1 MPGLLHVVAAN
12 LRTDTDQKALTRATQ
27 LARGLRL
34 AEGART
40 VLTGRSD
47 GRLVAATWLEGLA
60 SMEPFAASAP
70 HMEFVMRGLAP
81 VAASMWSAAVE
92 IATPALDQLPAAGA
106 GVAAIWA
113 FALPAQDGVFEW
125 QVRQLLDDISALP
138 GDAAAGP
145 TVEEREQFR
154 AAGLVL
160 LTAAQSAP
168 FERELAAARTRWA
181 AVAGVLE
188 EALVTVSP

>member
-1 MPGLLHVVAAN
+1 M
-12 LRTDTDQKALTRATQ
+12 Q
-27 LARGLRL
+27 LARGLQS

-40 VLTGRSD
+40 VQAGRSE
-47 GRLVAATWLEGLA
+47 GRLVVATWLEGLA

-81 VAASMWSAAVE
+81 VAARMWSAAVQ
-92 IATPALDQLPAAGA
+92 IATTAPDEPPPGGA
-106 GVAAIWA
+106 DVAAMWA
-113 FALPAQDGVFEW
+113 FALPAQEAVFEW

-145 TVEEREQFR
+145 TVEERKQFR

-160 LTAAQSAP
+160 LTAAQLTS

-181 AVAGVLE
+181 ADAGALE
-188 EALVTVSP
+188 EALVPVSP